1 MGQSMVKLAVA
12 LVSIISAGTITAC
25 SKQPVPPGGVA
36 LIEIAHSSSQ
46 WTGVAVS
53 KSGRIFVNF
62 PRWSG
67 SVPVSVGEVT
77 PGGDVKP
84 FPDEEWNQWKPA
96 LPPQNHFVCVQ
107 SVTIDSDDYL
117 WILDPANPGFGG
129 VVKDG
134 PKLLK
139 VDLRTNNIVQKIVFS
154 ESIAPP
160 ASYLNDVRVDAKRGY
175 AYITDSGLG
184 AVIIVNL
191 ATGNSRRLLSD
202 HPSTKSENT
211 AIVIDGKEWRLPD
224 GSFPQVHA
232 DGIALDRTG
241 DALYYHALSGRLLYR
256 IGTRWLQDAS
266 LTARELGEKVEF
278 LARTVV
284 ADGMAFGPDGTL
296 YLTALEEN
304 AIKRFTHDR
313 SIETV
318 VKDARLAW
326 PDSIAVGPDGFL
338 YVTTSQIHRGPNP
351 PAPYGLFKLLP

>member
-1 MGQSMVKLAVA
+1 MGPSMIIRVIALAGMVSVFTVA
-12 LVSIISAGTITAC
+12 AC
-25 SKQPVPPGGVA
+25 SKKIVPPEGA
-36 LIEIAHSSSQ
+36 TLIEVAHSNSQ

-53 KSGRIFVNF
+53 RTGRIFVNF

-67 SVPVSVGEVT
+67 SVPVSVGEVS

-84 FPDEEWNQWKPA
+84 FPDEKWNQWKPG
-96 LPPQNHFVCVQ
+96 LPPQEHFVCVQ
-107 SVTIDSDDYL
+107 SVTIDRDDFL

-139 VDLRTNNIVQKIVFS
+139 VDLRTNEVVQKVVFS
-154 ESIAPP
+154 ESLAPP
-160 ASYLNDVRVDAKRGY
+160 ASYLNDVRVDATRGY
-175 AYITDSGLG
+175 AYITDSGMG
-184 AVIIVNL
+184 AVIVVNL
-191 ATGNSRRLLSD
+191 ATGGSRRLLSD

-211 AIVIDGKEWRLPD
+211 AIIIDGKEWRLPD
-224 GSFPQVHA
+224 GSVPQVHA

-241 DALYYHALSGRLLYR
+241 EFLYYHALSGRILYR

-266 LTARELGEKVEF
+266 LSAQELGEKVEF

-284 ADGMAFGPDGTL
+284 ADGMALGPEGAL

-304 AIKRFTHDR
+304 AIKRFTRDR
-313 SIETV
+313 TIETV
-318 VKDARLAW
+318 IKDVRLAW

-338 YVTTSQIHRGPNP
+338 YVTTSQIHLGPNP
-351 PAPYGLFKLLP
+351 PAPYQLFKLLP